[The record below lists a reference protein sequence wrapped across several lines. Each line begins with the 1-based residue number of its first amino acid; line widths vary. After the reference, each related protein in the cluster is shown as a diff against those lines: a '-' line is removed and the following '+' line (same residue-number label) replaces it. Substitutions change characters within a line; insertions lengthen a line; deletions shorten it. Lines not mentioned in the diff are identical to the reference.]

1 MRHGYKG
8 AFEIAATVDYLF
20 GFAASTDAV
29 SNHHF
34 DQLFAAYLEDE
45 RVRDFMA
52 TGQSGG
58 LARDCRAF
66 CRSDP
71 ARAVDAALQ
80 PGRTSDRGTFAGSPK
95 GNRMTET
102 STKNDEAE
110 NARHK
115 EKARKHKAARDKIMA
130 TKTGEKGLLIVHT
143 GTGKGKTS
151 AALGMVFRHIGH
163 GYPVA
168 VVQFTK
174 SPAWDTGEARV
185 LAKFP
190 DLVTLHIM
198 GEGFTWETQDRAR
211 DIAAATAGWERAKE
225 LIRDDRHQMV
235 LLDELNIVLRYEYL
249 PIEDVVN
256 FLRDEKPADKH
267 VVITGRNAHASLIEM
282 ADLVTEMTLIKH
294 PFRQGVKAQKGVEF

>member
-1 MRHGYKG
+1 MSGTSS
-8 AFEIAATVDYLF
+8 EI
-20 GFAASTDAV
+20 
-29 SNHHF
+29 
-34 DQLFAAYLEDE
+34 
-45 RVRDFMA
+45 
-52 TGQSGG
+52 
-58 LARDCRAF
+58 
-66 CRSDP
+66 
-71 ARAVDAALQ
+71 
-80 PGRTSDRGTFAGSPK
+80 
-95 GNRMTET
+95 
-102 STKNDEAE
+102 DEAE

-115 EKARKHKAARDKIMA
+115 EKARKHKEARDRIMA
-130 TKTGEKGLLIVHT
+130 TKTGEKGLLIVNA

-163 GYPVA
+163 GYPVG

-190 DLVTLHIM
+190 DLVTLYIM
-198 GEGFTWETQDRAR
+198 GEGFTWETQDRVR

-225 LIRDDRHQMV
+225 LIRDDRHRMV
-235 LLDELNIVLRYEYL
+235 LLDELNIVLRYDYL
-249 PIEDVVN
+249 PIDEVLA

-294 PFRQGVKAQKGVEF
+294 PFRQGVKGQKGIEF